1 MSPNLWERACSR
13 RERLGIWASQS
24 ASTRAKVD
32 LTLTIPSPNARSIS
46 AMLITD
52 ADLPAAGFTT
62 SARQA

>member
-1 MSPNLWERACSR
+1 L
-13 RERLGIWASQS
+13 
-24 ASTRAKVD
+24 STRANVD
-32 LTLTIPSPNARSIS
+32 LTLPIPSLNACSIP